1 MKKLALSLALCGSA
15 APALA
20 QTGHGGTTGLVAGLL
35 HPVLGA
41 DHLLA
46 MLAVGLWSGFV
57 LPARLWAGAA
67 AFLSAMTLGA
77 GLAWAGVAMAGVEGA
92 ILLSV
97 VVFGLMVLLSQPGQA
112 KGITAVSLVAIAA
125 FGAAHGHAH
134 AAEATGAALP
144 YLAGVL
150 SATAVLHLAGLGLAR
165 LVQARPSA
173 PMLRRTLGSA
183 IAAGGVMMAAG

>member
-1 MKKLALSLALCGSA
+1 MKKLTLTLALFGSA

-20 QTGHGGTTGLVAGLL
+20 HTGHGGTTGLVAGLL
-35 HPVLGA
+35 HPVLGG

-46 MLAVGLWSGFV
+46 MAAVGLWSGFV

-67 AFLSAMTLGA
+67 AFLSAMALGA

-97 VVFGLMVLLSQPGQA
+97 VVFGLMVLLSQREQA
-112 KGITAVSLVAIAA
+112 TAITTVSLVAIAA

-150 SATAVLHLAGLGLAR
+150 TGTAVLHLAGLALAR
-165 LVQARPSA
+165 LVRAGPSA
-173 PMLRRTLGSA
+173 LMLQRLLGSA
-183 IAAGGVMMAAG
+183 VAAGGAMMAAG